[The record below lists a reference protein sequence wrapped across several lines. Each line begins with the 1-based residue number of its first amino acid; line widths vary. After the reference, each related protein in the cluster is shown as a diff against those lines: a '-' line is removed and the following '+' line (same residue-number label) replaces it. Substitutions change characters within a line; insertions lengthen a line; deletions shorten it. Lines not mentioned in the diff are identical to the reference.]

1 MRRRARAAGFACAAA
16 LCAALAAAATGG
28 AGSGPD
34 LGELRPVVVATATL
48 PAHRPLSEKTVAA
61 SLEVRRVP
69 ERFVAP
75 DALDDPSQALSR
87 RPAAA
92 IPAGGYLVASQ
103 LEPVGRPD
111 RVRGPRL
118 AHGLHP
124 VEITVAGAGALASS
138 PGGRTGRSVDVVV
151 TTEPTTGA
159 GAGRTFVAAHAV
171 GLLELRPQGADEAP
185 VDPAAGDAWVATLA
199 LTRADALRLI
209 HAQSFAREVRLIGR

>member
-1 MRRRARAAGFACAAA
+1 MRRRARAVGFACAAA

-34 LGELRPVVVATATL
+34 LGELRPVVAATATL
-48 PAHRPLSEKTVAA
+48 PAHRPLSEKAVSAG
-61 SLEVRRVP
+61 LEIRRVP

-75 DALDDPSQALSR
+75 DALDDPSQAVGR

-103 LEPVGRPD
+103 LEPLGRPG
-111 RVRGPRL
+111 RERGPHL

-124 VEITVAGAGALASS
+124 VEIVVAGAGALASS
-138 PGGRTGRSVDVVV
+138 SGDGPGRSVDVVV

-159 GAGRTFVAAHAV
+159 GAGRTFVAARAV
-171 GLLELRPQGADEAP
+171 GLLDLRPQGADEAP
-185 VDPAAGDAWVATLA
+185 ADPAAGDVWVATLA
-199 LTRADALRLI
+199 LTRAEALRLI